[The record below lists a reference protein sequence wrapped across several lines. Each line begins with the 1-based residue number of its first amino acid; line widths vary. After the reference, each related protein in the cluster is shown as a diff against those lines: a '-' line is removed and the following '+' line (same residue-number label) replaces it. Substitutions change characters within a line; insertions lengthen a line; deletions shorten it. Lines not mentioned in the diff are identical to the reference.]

1 MADEFEEFFGGF
13 KRESTAD
20 FSGKKFKVGDS
31 TVLVND
37 NTDKFLE
44 YLNEAVVK
52 GLTAIGIE
60 AEKNAKKEITA
71 KGAVDTGRLRNSIT
85 YALAGEKPHVEE
97 YRATNIKDGD
107 EETVKAAY
115 IGEAPGEKGSG
126 VYIGSNVEYAPYV
139 EIGTSRMAARPFLR
153 PAATEHSERYK
164 KLMEAA
170 MKGEKK

>member
-60 AEKNAKKEITA
+60 AEKNLLHRKLKYFQMYSC
-71 KGAVDTGRLRNSIT
+71 L
-85 YALAGEKPHVEE
+85 
-97 YRATNIKDGD
+97 
-107 EETVKAAY
+107 
-115 IGEAPGEKGSG
+115 
-126 VYIGSNVEYAPYV
+126 
-139 EIGTSRMAARPFLR
+139 MFLIHHLYHWHR
-153 PAATEHSERYK
+153 FS
-164 KLMEAA
+164 KLQNRISLKILKMIPIQ
-170 MKGEKK
+170 